1 MPECDVLSDL
11 GLPRRRLQIGR
22 RVFNSDQDR
31 ALVVLLTATSW
42 VLQRLPGQV
51 VEHQRARLVRTLAA
65 SQHLVVEVECS
76 PTLRVRVRKR
86 LLVEIPAGG

>member
-1 MPECDVLSDL
+1 
-11 GLPRRRLQIGR
+11 
-22 RVFNSDQDR
+22 
-31 ALVVLLTATSW
+31 
-42 VLQRLPGQV
+42 V

-76 PTLRVRVRKR
+76 PTLRVRVRER